1 MKPRGMMIIHNFR
14 PGPTGGAELQAERLS
29 KRLVTLGHDMQ
40 VLTWLAVPNA
50 FPEETS
56 DGVRIHRVDYRLPY
70 WVTHDNAP
78 TFRHL
83 VKNRG
88 SYDVLHSHMAF
99 GHSVVAVVAA
109 RTLGKKCIIKIAC
122 TGEYGDLA
130 TFSTF
135 PGFSQALVI
144 LRQADAV
151 VAISRMVEE
160 ELISYGWPAQRIVT
174 IPNGVDTDCFQRVGS
189 LPEGA
194 RTRFVLMG
202 RRHPQKGI
210 DVALLAARK
219 LVDQGLRDRFE
230 VKMYGADY
238 PEHDYHALARELQ
251 VNDLVELLPFE
262 PDVLSAYRSAHCLL
276 LPSRGEGMSNSLLEA
291 MAMELAV
298 ITTNVSGTID
308 VVDDGQ
314 DAMVIPPDDPDA
326 LARRMSDVIL
336 NRPLIHELGLRA
348 RAKVLSKFSLAS
360 VARQY
365 SELYQRL

>member
-29 KRLVTLGHDMQ
+29 KRLVTLGHEMQ

-50 FPEETS
+50 LSEETS
-56 DGVRIHRVDYRLPY
+56 DGVRIHRVDHHLPY
-70 WVTHDNAP
+70 WVTHDNTA
-78 TFRHL
+78 TFRYL

-109 RTLGKKCIIKIAC
+109 RTFGKKCIIKIAC

-130 TFSTF
+130 AFSTF
-135 PGFSQALVI
+135 PGFSKALVI

-151 VAISRMVEE
+151 VAISRMVEK
-160 ELISYGWPAQRIVT
+160 ELISYGWPAERIVR
-174 IPNGVDTDCFQRVGS
+174 IPNGVDTDYFQRVEPLS
-189 LPEGA
+189 EGA

-210 DVALLAARK
+210 DTALRAARK
-219 LVDQGLRDRFE
+219 LADQGLGDKFE
-230 VKMYGADY
+230 IKMYGADY
-238 PEHDYHALARELQ
+238 PEHDYRALAHELG
-251 VNDLVELLPFE
+251 VENLVELLPFE
-262 PDVLSAYRSAHCLL
+262 ADVLSAYRSAHCLL

-298 ITTNVSGTID
+298 ITTHVSGTID

-314 DAMVIPPDDPDA
+314 DALVVPPDAPDA

-336 NRPLIHELGLRA
+336 NRPLIRELGLRA
-348 RAKVLSKFSLAS
+348 RAKVMSKFSLGS